1 LRPSAADIACLD
13 PDMILLVGEVLQFV
27 SPEHIDA
34 RLIGDGRAQR
44 ELEVRLVKEGDGG
57 MSVARDLR

>member
-1 LRPSAADIACLD
+1 
-13 PDMILLVGEVLQFV
+13 MVLLVGEVLQFV
-27 SPEHIDA
+27 SPQHIDA
-34 RLIGDGRAQR
+34 RLIGDGPAQR